1 MKARAV
7 LDWHLW
13 TKCPYCGHDFDLS
26 DHDEEGQWSKPL
38 FSNKWDN
45 IKGAEVECPRCS
57 EVSEIEEVE
66 Y

>member
-13 TKCPYCGHDFDLS
+13 TKCPYCGHDFDIA
-26 DHDEEGQWSKPL
+26 DIDVGGFYSKCL
-38 FSNKWDN
+38 FNNKWDDIN
-45 IKGAEVECPRCS
+45 GAEVECPSCG
-57 EVSEIEEVE
+57 EVSEFEEVV

>member
-13 TKCPYCGHDFDLS
+13 TKCPYCGHDFDLA
-26 DHDEEGQWSKPL
+26 DFDEEGQWSKPL
-38 FSNKWDN
+38 FTNKWDDM
-45 IKGAEVECPRCS
+45 KGAEVECPSCG
-57 EVSEIEEVE
+57 EVSELGEVE